1 MSIQITARSLAGTQQ
16 PGITSGEAAQP
27 RELWGFPRSLSRFRA
42 FCGALCGGRV
52 ETSAAVR
59 ACFQAG
65 KLSSFR
71 RQKADAHGS
80 GHFFALI
87 YADVT
92 ALSSHCSP
100 GSTIIRNFPGSY
112 SPTIVLNTERRVI
125 AGIAC
130 AANISFREESFE
142 GLRLSYLC
150 GIPGIVSSLCIYK

>member
-1 MSIQITARSLAGTQQ
+1 VRRPS
-16 PGITSGEAAQP
+16 PGNFQ
-27 RELWGFPRSLSRFRA
+27 GFPKSLSRFRA
-42 FCGALCGGRV
+42 FCGALCGGLV
-52 ETSAAVR
+52 ETSADAR
-59 ACFQAG
+59 GCYQAG
-65 KLSSFR
+65 KSSSFQ

-80 GHFFALI
+80 GHFFAPT

-100 GSTIIRNFPGSY
+100 GGTIILRFPGSY

-142 GLRLSYLC
+142 GPRLSCSC